1 MVLDLLLPV
10 QSVPITTKFVSSNPV
25 YGDVYLIQHY
35 MIKFDSDL
43 PQVDAFLRVLRCPL
57 P

>member
-10 QSVPITTKFVSSNPV
+10 QSVSITTKFVSSNPV